1 MDAWLD
7 IYQDCPDC
15 ESPFGNPELARESIE
30 SQVQACREHFEAQG
44 HTSPATSEPKI
55 LSHSHTKKSSE
66 QLEADSS
73 SALENVLAALTLLGV
88 EPSEAKNIDR
98 KDLDNALSLMD
109 LRDENTIG
117 QLSKILESLA
127 IK

>member
-30 SQVQACREHFEAQG
+30 SQIQACREHFEAQG
-44 HTSPATSEPKI
+44 RLSSAANEPER
-55 LSHSHTKKSSE
+55 LSHSHAMKLSD
-66 QLEADSS
+66 QPEADSS

-88 EPSEAKNIDR
+88 APSEAKNLDR